1 MKQLIYVKNNYYW
14 FICDGTNRTISIDP
28 SDHFELE
35 QRRIDEI
42 RKYITDNKECLC
54 HHSYLHPM
62 KLRKGKYIRDD
73 LYINIKEILRKDW
86 DRKRVL
92 GIHLSD
98 DYPELTDYKIS
109 EGNIKYE

>member
-1 MKQLIYVKNNYYW
+1 
-14 FICDGTNRTISIDP
+14 
-28 SDHFELE
+28 
-35 QRRIDEI
+35 
-42 RKYITDNKECLC
+42 
-54 HHSYLHPM
+54 M
-62 KLRKGKYIRDD
+62 KLRKGKYIRDN

>member
-1 MKQLIYVKNNYYW
+1 MKQLLQVKNHYYW
-14 FICDGTNRTISIDP
+14 FSCDGTNKNISIHP
-28 SDHFELE
+28 LDHFELE

-42 RKYITDNKECLC
+42 RKYLIDNKECLC
-54 HHSYLHPM
+54 NHSYLHPM
-62 KLRKGKYIRDD
+62 KSRKGKYIPDN

-98 DYPELTDYKIS
+98 DYPELTDYEIS
-109 EGNIKYE
+109 EGNIKCE